1 MHSRCG
7 GSWVDFTG
15 CSVLA
20 GQVSTAGVN
29 MFRLEPWISIFVG
42 TVLPGSL
49 AVVRAD
55 RHVALL
61 VEDVICRLGHIWEP
75 EDQG

>member
-1 MHSRCG
+1 MN
-7 GSWVDFTG
+7 FTG

-20 GQVSTAGVN
+20 GHVSTAGVDLW
-29 MFRLEPWISIFVG
+29 RLQPWISVLVG
-42 TVLPGSL
+42 TVLTGSL

-61 VEDVICRLGHIWEP
+61 VEDVIRGLGHIWEP

>member
-7 GSWVDFTG
+7 GSWMHFTG

-29 MFRLEPWISIFVG
+29 MFRLEPWISILVG

-61 VEDVICRLGHIWEP
+61 VEDVIRRLGHIWEP

>member
-1 MHSRCG
+1 M
-7 GSWVDFTG
+7 DFTG
-15 CSVLA
+15 GSVLA
-20 GQVSTAGVN
+20 GQVSTAGVD
-29 MFRLEPWISIFVG
+29 MFRLQPWISILVG

-61 VEDVICRLGHIWEP
+61 VEDVIRGLGHIWEP